1 MFADVAMKVLGIRWD
16 TSTDTFFFDSTAI
29 VEAASK
35 ITHLTKREVLRIS
48 SRIFDPLGLIAPT
61 VLLLKITFQRLWE
74 CPLEWDDPVPQDI
87 RDTWSAVIKGLADVA
102 DLRIPRWIGAGPL
115 NNNELAE
122 LHVFGDASEA
132 AYGAVAYVRV
142 KEGQGDAKI
151 RILCAKTRVAPSP
164 WKKVSLP
171 RLELLGALLAARLAS
186 TITGAINDRRLTV
199 TLWSDSQVALAWIRG
214 DIDRWKPFVRNQV
227 KLIRQLSSPMDWKFC
242 PGIENPADFASRGA
256 PARTLVSS
264 SLWWY
269 GPHWLGRSKE
279 EWPTATSTNRDENIT
294 TQIDEEAKRTVTVAA
309 VTQQVAAIE
318 WDLEWISLFKQLV
331 RRTAWI
337 L

>member
-1 MFADVAMKVLGIRWD
+1 MSADVAMKVLGIRWD
-16 TSTDTFFFDSTAI
+16 TSTDTLFFDPTAI

-35 ITHLTKREVLRIS
+35 ITHVTKREVLRIS
-48 SRIFDPLGLIAPT
+48 SRIFDPLGLIEPT

-74 CPLEWDDPVPQDI
+74 CPLEWDDPVPQGI

-164 WKKVSLP
+164 RKKVSLP

-242 PGIENPADFASRGA
+242 PGIENLADFAYRGA

-269 GPHWLGRSKE
+269 GPILIRQIFIVGKIFK
-279 EWPTATSTNRDENIT
+279 DEC
-294 TQIDEEAKRTVTVAA
+294 D
-309 VTQQVAAIE
+309 
-318 WDLEWISLFKQLV
+318 
-331 RRTAWI
+331 RRGEMSN
-337 L
+337 

>member
-1 MFADVAMKVLGIRWD
+1 MSADVAMKVLGIRWD
-16 TSTDTFFFDSTAI
+16 TSTDTFFFDPTAI

-35 ITHLTKREVLRIS
+35 ITHVTKREVLRIS
-48 SRIFDPLGLIAPT
+48 SRIFDPLGLIEPT

-102 DLRIPRWIGAGPL
+102 DLRIPRWIGGGPL

-132 AYGAVAYVRV
+132 TYGAVAYVRV
-142 KEGQGDAKI
+142 KEGKGDAKI
-151 RILCAKTRVAPSP
+151 RILCAKTRVLPSP
-164 WKKVSLP
+164 RKKVSLP

-186 TITGAINDRRLTV
+186 TITGAINDRWWTV

-227 KLIRQLSSPMDWKFC
+227 KLIRQLSSPVDLKFC

-256 PARTLVSS
+256 PARTLVCS
-264 SLWWY
+264 SLWWH
-269 GPHWLGRSKE
+269 GPHWLGRSEE
-279 EWPTATSTNRDENIT
+279 EWPTASSTNRDENIT
-294 TQIDEEAKRTVTVAA
+294 TQIDEEAKRTVTVAT

>member
-1 MFADVAMKVLGIRWD
+1 M
-16 TSTDTFFFDSTAI
+16 
-29 VEAASK
+29 
-35 ITHLTKREVLRIS
+35 
-48 SRIFDPLGLIAPT
+48 
-61 VLLLKITFQRLWE
+61 LLKITFQRLWE

-164 WKKVSLP
+164 RKKVSLP

-186 TITGAINDRRLTV
+186 TITGAINDRRWTV

-214 DIDRWKPFVRNQV
+214 DIDRWKPFVR
-227 KLIRQLSSPMDWKFC
+227 LSKTHSSAIFNGLEVLPWHRESCGFRL
-242 PGIENPADFASRGA
+242 PRSAS
-256 PARTLVSS
+256 
-264 SLWWY
+264 
-269 GPHWLGRSKE
+269 
-279 EWPTATSTNRDENIT
+279 
-294 TQIDEEAKRTVTVAA
+294 
-309 VTQQVAAIE
+309 
-318 WDLEWISLFKQLV
+318 
-331 RRTAWI
+331 
-337 L
+337 